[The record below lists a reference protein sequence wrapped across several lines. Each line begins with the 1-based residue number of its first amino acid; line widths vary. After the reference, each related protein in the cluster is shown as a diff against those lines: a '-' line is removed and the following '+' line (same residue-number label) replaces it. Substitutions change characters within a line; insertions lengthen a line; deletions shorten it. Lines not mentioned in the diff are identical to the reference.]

1 MNTTA
6 RVSNFIVIG
15 LASAAAGCGTSV
27 PRIPEVLDLVADQ
40 YATQDMEMQVKR
52 AIFCELRAAVQKA
65 RGSVQYKTTYHGKVV
80 STADDQ
86 PVPDSWGVQSTLKF
100 TVEESSKVNPGATYT
115 WSLSKVTSDTF
126 ALGAGGQLSSDATR
140 TDTFESFYTVSDL
153 YHVLSE
159 QQVCENPDSQYVGP
173 RSHSSPFLVSSDLGI
188 LDWLPAATETSAY
201 LGSSRKNPN
210 GEGPALGSSGSFV
223 SDSFSYDVKFVIISD
238 FNITPSWKLVRVSTP
253 SSPAFF
259 DTSRTRTH
267 ELILT
272 VGPSATV
279 PVKDAK
285 GKIVAKTVVPTDS
298 AAQSHLAQQ
307 IGSAVATSLRPV
319 LSAGTAGP

>member
-1 MNTTA
+1 MRVRA
-6 RVSNFIVIG
+6 RD
-15 LASAAAGCGTSV
+15 LAIAGVASVVAGCGTSV
-27 PRIPEVLDLVADQ
+27 PRIPEVMDLVADQ

-52 AIFCELRAAVQKA
+52 AIFCELRAAVRKA
-65 RGSVQYKTTYHGKVV
+65 RGDVQYKTTYRGKVV
-80 STADDQ
+80 STDDDQ
-86 PVPDSWGVQSTLKF
+86 PIPDSWGIQSTLKF

-126 ALGAGGQLSSDATR
+126 SLGAGGQLSSDATR

-159 QQVCENPDSQYVGP
+159 QQVCENPNSQYVGP
-173 RSHSSPFLVSSDLGI
+173 PSRSSPFLVSSDLGI

-201 LGSSRKNPN
+201 LRSSRANPN
-210 GEGPALGSSGSFV
+210 GEGPALGSSGAFV
-223 SDSFSYDVKFVIISD
+223 ADSFSYDVKFVIISD
-238 FNITPSWKLVRVSTP
+238 LNITPSWKLVRVSTP

-272 VGPSATV
+272 VGPTATV

-285 GKIVAKTVVPTDS
+285 GKTIAKTIVPS
-298 AAQSHLAQQ
+298 NGASQSHLAQQ
-307 IGSAVATSLRPV
+307 IGSAVATSLRPA
-319 LSAGTAGP
+319 LPAAAGQ